1 MLLKIVLVALVF
13 VAVHGQA
20 IDNPEDRVANKPIVR
35 ARRGAAEGIMEDL
48 VAMPHGPMNGRQR
61 RSSEPLSDS
70 DKKRLEEIQ
79 EKVAEAMK
87 MVEKYRKN

>member
-1 MLLKIVLVALVF
+1 MLLKVALVALVF

-20 IDNPEDRVANKPIVR
+20 
-35 ARRGAAEGIMEDL
+35 
-48 VAMPHGPMNGRQR
+48 MPHGPINGRQR

-87 MVEKYRKN
+87 MVEKYKKN